1 MMHSKANS
9 NPARSAEQS
18 MKERVATPAEHRMK
32 RIHEARTK
40 DMAQSMADALNAAM
54 RSGKT
59 VR

>member
-1 MMHSKANS
+1 
-9 NPARSAEQS
+9 
-18 MKERVATPAEHRMK
+18 MK

-40 DMAQSMADALNAAM
+40 EMAQSMADALNAAM